1 MALSLTQLAREPQ
14 LIKITLSDPAIVE
27 KYGDELEFS
36 VLDRQP
42 IDQFI
47 KMATAN
53 EQNYG
58 ELIRL
63 IKDLVLDEKGKP
75 ILTGEQVLPN
85 DIMLAVITEVV
96 AKLGK

>member
-14 LIKITLSDPAIVE
+14 LIKITLSDPVIVE
-27 KYGDELEFS
+27 KYNDELEFF
-36 VLDRQP
+36 VFDRQP

-63 IKDLVLDEKGKP
+63 IKDLVLDEHGDP